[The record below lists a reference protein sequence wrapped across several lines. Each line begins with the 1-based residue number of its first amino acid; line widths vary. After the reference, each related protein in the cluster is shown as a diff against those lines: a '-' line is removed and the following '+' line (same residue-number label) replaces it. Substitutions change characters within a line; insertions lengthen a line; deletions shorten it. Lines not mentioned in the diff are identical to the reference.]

1 MDFAVLGGDARIVR
15 MCHLL
20 TADGHTVRCCG
31 LDKAPGAAALSQQS
45 TPETAVAGAD
55 CVVLPLPVRG
65 GPGLLNTPLSDQ
77 ELPLERVFGAV
88 TPGQLV
94 CAGMVDGETLALAT
108 ARGLELRDYYRR
120 EELAVMN
127 AVATAEGAIAL
138 LIRDTAI
145 TLWDARVLVL
155 GFGRVGKLLAQRLRG
170 LGARVSVSSRRCGD
184 MAWCRALGYEALDTR
199 TLEGRLADFD
209 VVVNTIPARVLEEAR
224 LRELKTDALVLDLA
238 SRPGGTDFPAASRL
252 GVRAVWALS
261 LPGEVAPVSAG
272 AIIRDTI
279 YNIIKEQED
288 G

>member
-20 TADGHTVRCCG
+20 TADGHDVRCYG
-31 LDKAPGAAALSQQS
+31 LDKAPGAAALRQQES
-45 TPETAVAGAD
+45 PEAAVQGAD
-55 CVVLPLPVRG
+55 CVILPLPVRG
-65 GPGLLNTPLSDQ
+65 GPELLHTPLAAQ
-77 ELPLERVFGAV
+77 ELPLARVFGAME
-88 TPGQLV
+88 PGQLV
-94 CAGMVDGETLALAT
+94 CAGMADAETQALAEE
-108 ARGLELRDYYRR
+108 AGVCLRDYYRR

-127 AVATAEGAIAL
+127 AVATAEGALAIM
-138 LIRDTAI
+138 IRDTAI
-145 TLWDARVLVL
+145 TLWEARVLVL
-155 GFGRVGKLLAQRLRG
+155 GFGRIGKLMAHRLRG
-170 LGARVSVSSRRCGD
+170 MGAQVSVSSRNCGD
-184 MAWCRALGYEALDTR
+184 MAWCRAMGYEALDTR
-199 TLEGRLADFD
+199 NLEGRLADFD
-209 VVVNTIPARVLEEAR
+209 VVVNTIPAPVLTEAR

-279 YNIIKEQED
+279 YNIIKERED